1 MPYMIVCLICVQVF
15 DGEDMGTLFS
25 LAYMC
30 ACLICL
36 YALYDCMPYMCA
48 GIRRLICVYALY
60 DCMPYMCA
68 GI

>member
-1 MPYMIVCLICVQVF
+1 
-15 DGEDMGTLFS
+15 MGTLFS

-30 ACLICL
+30 ACLICV
-36 YALYDCMPYMCA
+36 YALYVCMPYMCA